1 MQKVIPF
8 GRRTPAP
15 DSPCRMIT
23 PRPDGAALA
32 LRERRIAAREAH
44 WCISYIHSF
53 EADGETPR
61 EVREVILL
69 DISDSG
75 ARFRSRSRA
84 AFSER
89 VLVKVARLGI
99 HRTGHVIWQKG
110 FDAGIAFDRR
120 PLSI

>member
-1 MQKVIPF
+1 MQKVISF

-15 DSPCRMIT
+15 DSPCRLIT
-23 PRPDGAALA
+23 PRQDGAALA
-32 LRERRIAAREAH
+32 IRERRIAVREAH
-44 WCISYIHSF
+44 WCVSYIHSF

-69 DISDSG
+69 DISDCG

-89 VLVKVARLGI
+89 VLVKIARLGI
-99 HRTGHVIWQKG
+99 HRTGRVIWQKG
-110 FDAGIAFDRR
+110 FDTGIAFDQE
-120 PLSI
+120 